1 MKHFINVTSLEDLKK
16 QYRKLALAN
25 HPDKGGNT
33 EVMQE
38 INVEFDVLFK
48 IWQSKPT
55 TEKKEEPTT
64 RETAREYRRK
74 FYTANGWE
82 GSRYDFNLSTTEIAA
97 RVREYTKTK
106 WPQYKFSV
114 RTEYYSGGS
123 SIHLK
128 LVSGPEKAFKEGATQ
143 TYISTMENVRGFKK
157 ELTEIVYN
165 VMNDVCDYM
174 QSYNYDDSD
183 GMIDY
188 FNTNFYSEVYIGAW
202 NKPYEVKT
210 AKAARIKERDE
221 NKEINKNGELEIV
234 DYSEKAVAVFGD
246 TKPVKEK
253 LNELGGRFNP
263 RLNYN
268 GEKRAGWVFPKSK
281 RLELESM
288 LKGIDTGKEQEKQ
301 ISEIREAT
309 INMGNNNSTSDK
321 EDRPPMNAVAFTDF
335 ISCVQKRATQKGYL
349 YARNHVKEELKKHS
363 MKFIQLKYIVFLL
376 SEYKKR
382 NEFETI
388 TGVA

>member
-301 ISEIREAT
+301 ISEVGEAT

-321 EDRPPMNAVAFTDF
+321 ENRPPMNAVAFTAF
-335 ISCVQKRATQKGYL
+335 VSCIQKIASEKGYL
-349 YARNHVKEELKKHS
+349 HARNYVKEKLNHDS
-363 MKFIQLKYIVFLL
+363 IKFIQLKYIAVMLA
-376 SEYKKR
+376 EYKKR
-382 NEFETI
+382 N
-388 TGVA
+388 GDNSMAA